1 MGSEKIRKNSEIK
14 NKVSVAGRSVIGKG
28 RTAAVYDMGDGKVMK
43 LFDPSVPFESIRQE
57 YVLTQL
63 AHEKGIPAVNAY
75 EIVMNGERYGIMM
88 EKLKGVEL
96 EAFIKEHPDKRNELI
111 NRFAGFVRKLHQID
125 NHDERM
131 RDIREYSISLTE
143 QLDPS
148 FCSKDEV
155 EKIRAVFECIPS
167 ATTFVH
173 GDCHPGNVMI
183 AGDEMQLIDMMLC
196 GKGHPVFDL
205 LCMYSHYVFLPSF
218 ITDDDC
224 ISRFG
229 VDKKQLES
237 LYDSFLIAYFDK
249 SEDQDI
255 FDGKVRDMADIKE
268 QIRGVHAA
276 RLCLA
281 SVVMPGAFPDE
292 VLIVSKNRAVRF
304 AEMYCSKE

>member
-43 LFDPSVPFESIRQE
+43 LFDLSVPFESIRQE

-148 FCSKDEV
+148 FCSKDE
-155 EKIRAVFECIPS
+155 A
-167 ATTFVH
+167 
-173 GDCHPGNVMI
+173 
-183 AGDEMQLIDMMLC
+183 
-196 GKGHPVFDL
+196 
-205 LCMYSHYVFLPSF
+205 
-218 ITDDDC
+218 
-224 ISRFG
+224 
-229 VDKKQLES
+229 
-237 LYDSFLIAYFDK
+237 
-249 SEDQDI
+249 
-255 FDGKVRDMADIKE
+255 
-268 QIRGVHAA
+268 
-276 RLCLA
+276 
-281 SVVMPGAFPDE
+281 
-292 VLIVSKNRAVRF
+292 
-304 AEMYCSKE
+304 

>member
-1 MGSEKIRKNSEIK
+1 MRSEKERKNSEIE
-14 NKVSVAGRSVIGKG
+14 NNVSVAGRPVIGKG
-28 RTAAVYDMGDGKVMK
+28 RTAAVYDMGGGKVMK

-57 YVLTQL
+57 YELTHL
-63 AHEKGIPAVNAY
+63 AHEKGIPAANAY

-88 EKLKGVEL
+88 EKMKGVEL
-96 EAFIKEHPDKRNELI
+96 EAYIKEHPDKSNDLI
-111 NRFAGFVRKLHQID
+111 NIFAGFVSKLHQMD

-131 RDIREYSISLTE
+131 RDIRAYSISLTE
-143 QLDPS
+143 QLNPS
-148 FCSKDEV
+148 FCSKDEA

-224 ISRFG
+224 IFRFG
-229 VDKKQLES
+229 LDKKQLES
-237 LYDSFLIAYFDK
+237 LYDSFLLAYFDK

-292 VLIVSKNRAVRF
+292 VLTASKNRAVRF